1 MGSVENNLTKKFH
14 LLQTL
19 REDVA
24 FNFFVAQLIF
34 FMS

>member
-1 MGSVENNLTKKFH
+1 MGRVENNLTKEFR

-19 REDVA
+19 REDVP
-24 FNFFVAQLIF
+24 FDFFIAQLIF